1 MSDLSEQQE
10 PKSAGRPTD
19 YNPEV
24 ASAILARVMAGESLR
39 SICRDENMPARSTVH
54 LWLAK
59 DKAFSDHYVRAC
71 DVRADEVFDEMFE
84 IADDGT
90 NDWMIRGS
98 GEDATE
104 VVNSENVQR
113 SRLRI
118 DTRKWALARMN
129 PKKYGEKIVNE
140 VVGKDGGPIA
150 TTSIDAKKLS
160 KAQLEALATINLPPD
175 RS

>member
-1 MSDLSEQQE
+1 MADGAS
-10 PKSAGRPTD
+10 PGGRPTT
-19 YNPEV
+19 YAPEI
-24 ASAILARVMAGESLR
+24 AETILIGVMAGRSLR
-39 SICRDENMPARSTVH
+39 DICRGGDMPARSTVH

-59 DKAFSDHYVRAC
+59 NKPFSDQYARAC
-71 DVRADEVFDEMFE
+71 EIRAEELFDEMFE
-84 IADDGT
+84 IADDAT

-98 GEDATE
+98 GENATE

-129 PKKYGEKIVNE
+129 PKKYGDRITNE

-150 TTSIDAKKLS
+150 TTQIDAKKLS
-160 KAQLEALATINLPPD
+160 KAQLEALATIHIPAD
-175 RS
+175 SR